1 VGFLPLTEK
10 KILFMSN
17 NIKIPYG
24 FKVNTVDSNVLIF
37 YTGKIRVRATLD
49 QVQSKI
55 VDPNIR
61 ISIKGEYITLSYLVL
76 NHLDAIYYTR
86 LINEFLCDL
95 NHKRIDQKYSWSLD
109 TVSHE
114 DDLPF

>member
-1 VGFLPLTEK
+1 
-10 KILFMSN
+10 MSN
-17 NIKIPYG
+17 NIKVPYG
-24 FKVNTVDSNVLIF
+24 FKVNSVDNQWLTF

-61 ISIKGEYITLSYLVL
+61 ISVKGNYITLGYLVF

-86 LINEFLCDL
+86 LINEFLVDL
-95 NHKRIDQKYSWSLD
+95 NHKRIDQKYSWSVTD
-109 TVSHE
+109 PVVT